1 MKKNKNAKGKNQNV
15 LQKLE
20 KAVNKTANPHFNK
33 KSKVEN
39 FDKDLITLKESKG
52 KLKSRI
58 EGPDSIMEFNDLA
71 NLTNKKYEVISEAE
85 ANQGIDTINIMP
97 INESSNIIMNNILKN
112 SDIKINKNE
121 VQFLSIPKKPKYK
134 KGMKKEEFIRMEKE
148 SFLAWRKALAEEE
161 MKNINK
167 AITPYEKNIEV
178 WKQLWMTVE
187 KSQILFQIV
196 DGRNPLYYRC
206 PDLENYIK
214 EVDKNKE
221 IILIINKAD
230 LMNDDVRKSWSEYF
244 KERNIKYL
252 FFSAVNEIEKM
263 EKGDNIS
270 NVEKVDQSDYR
281 IFTRIDLVQ
290 FIKEIGETIP
300 KEEKQISNND
310 KNKNSNNSA
319 LMVGFIGY
327 PNVGKSSII
336 NVLMKTK
343 KAAVANI
350 PGRTKHYQTLFLP
363 EEPNLNILPKAICL
377 VDCPGLIFPS
387 FTTSKADMLVNGI
400 YPIDTL
406 SDIYNPIQIIINLIP
421 KKILA
426 DFYKIILPDIYSAKQ
441 FLQIIAKKRGF
452 YTGNGLPEEAKTAKL
467 VLRDYTSG
475 KLLYCHL
482 RPDYTEEKYGKII
495 QYENNVEL
503 TKEEQENHKLIEN
516 IPANFDDNYE
526 KLYAENEQI
535 LENKKIIGENVD
547 NDFFVEQNFK
557 VEKDKELENK
567 PLTKEMKRE
576 LKFAVKRGDI
586 DEEETEAITN
596 VKDYE
601 EFMNMMDK
609 NKNKLMNN
617 KERDFIKTREIK

>member
-221 IILIINKAD
+221 IILIINK
-230 LMNDDVRKSWSEYF
+230 KW
-244 KERNIKYL
+244 K
-252 FFSAVNEIEKM
+252 
-263 EKGDNIS
+263 
-270 NVEKVDQSDYR
+270 
-281 IFTRIDLVQ
+281 
-290 FIKEIGETIP
+290 KEII
-300 KEEKQISNND
+300 
-310 KNKNSNNSA
+310 
-319 LMVGFIGY
+319 
-327 PNVGKSSII
+327 
-336 NVLMKTK
+336 
-343 KAAVANI
+343 
-350 PGRTKHYQTLFLP
+350 
-363 EEPNLNILPKAICL
+363 
-377 VDCPGLIFPS
+377 
-387 FTTSKADMLVNGI
+387 
-400 YPIDTL
+400 
-406 SDIYNPIQIIINLIP
+406 
-421 KKILA
+421 
-426 DFYKIILPDIYSAKQ
+426 
-441 FLQIIAKKRGF
+441 
-452 YTGNGLPEEAKTAKL
+452 
-467 VLRDYTSG
+467 
-475 KLLYCHL
+475 
-482 RPDYTEEKYGKII
+482 
-495 QYENNVEL
+495 
-503 TKEEQENHKLIEN
+503 
-516 IPANFDDNYE
+516 
-526 KLYAENEQI
+526 
-535 LENKKIIGENVD
+535 
-547 NDFFVEQNFK
+547 
-557 VEKDKELENK
+557 
-567 PLTKEMKRE
+567 
-576 LKFAVKRGDI
+576 
-586 DEEETEAITN
+586 
-596 VKDYE
+596 
-601 EFMNMMDK
+601 
-609 NKNKLMNN
+609 
-617 KERDFIKTREIK
+617 